1 MYIVTAIDGL
11 FVEEQAVTYSLGTA
25 RELFNEWA
33 EKWGMH
39 VDSTANRCEKGEK
52 IVEIYDT
59 YGEDAHPTAY
69 VVTTID
75 YTDGFSMGM
84 SVRDNYMEGLRKYLR
99 SILSMAEDGVM
110 KDNDGN
116 DLVDDIMFIMECH
129 NKPGCFNDSIR
140 FDDISMTFRTLKII

>member
-1 MYIVTAIDGL
+1 MYIVTALDGL
-11 FVEEQAVTYSLGTA
+11 YVDRQVATRNHVIA
-25 RELFNEWA
+25 RGLFNAWTE
-33 EKWGMH
+33 EWGMY
-39 VDSTANRCEKGEK
+39 VDSTANRCQKGK
-52 IVEIYDT
+52 KVVEIYEP
-59 YGEDAHPTAY
+59 YGVDVHLTAY
-69 VVTTID
+69 IVTTID
-75 YTDGFSMGM
+75 YSDGFSIGM